1 FNTNYLQLIIYA
13 IMIGIAYPIVN
24 VPYVSLTY
32 DVIGKARQ
40 AKEWRVEYIVVREL
54 FVNIGRVIAILV
66 FLIAV
71 SIFSAEQSIPVLLA
85 LFGMGHLIIY
95 FFVKNI
101 YLANPSEK
109 DILVKDRLVDEKN
122 RSLTKISFSDG

>member
-1 FNTNYLQLIIYA
+1 
-13 IMIGIAYPIVN
+13 IMIGIIYLFGN
-24 VPYVSLTY
+24 VLEVSSTY

-40 AKEWRVEYIVVREL
+40 AKEWRVEYIVSREL
-54 FVNIGRVIAILV
+54 SVNIGRVIAIVV

-71 SIFSAEQSIPVLLA
+71 SIFSAEQSISVLLA

-122 RSLTKISFSDG
+122 R